1 MSNHSETKSSGLAT
15 AGLVLGIVGVCT
27 SFIPIIN
34 NLSFILGVLAIIF
47 GLVSIKKAGKGK
59 VIATIILGIV
69 TIAITLSAQKAA
81 SDALDTISNSL
92 DTSTGEN
99 TEEVLEKNADV
110 SIGDFKVTEGEYG
123 INETELMVKVTNK
136 SSETKSFNIHI
147 EAVDSNG
154 TRIDEGYVY
163 ANSLSSGQSQDF
175 KIFTYVSSDKL
186 DAMKNA
192 TFRIVEASM
201 Y

>member
-1 MSNHSETKSSGLAT
+1 
-15 AGLVLGIVGVCT
+15 
-27 SFIPIIN
+27 
-34 NLSFILGVLAIIF
+34 
-47 GLVSIKKAGKGK
+47 
-59 VIATIILGIV
+59 
-69 TIAITLSAQKAA
+69 
-81 SDALDTISNSL
+81 
-92 DTSTGEN
+92 
-99 TEEVLEKNADV
+99 
-110 SIGDFKVTEGEYG
+110 
-123 INETELMVKVTNK
+123 MVKVTNK